1 MGIFK
6 RKQKREAAEPTS
18 AAQAWIV
25 SADAYDTLCVQGYTD
40 LAHCP
45 EVVTAARTIADLVA
59 SMTIHIMANTES
71 GDKRII
77 NELSRTIDIN
87 PMPNMTRFTWVEAI
101 MMNLLLYGKGNSI
114 VQPHTHDGFLESLE
128 PIAADRVDFK
138 PIGRRDYR
146 VLIDGREKRPEG
158 LLHFV
163 LNPDRYYPWKGSGL
177 TVSLKDVA
185 DTLKQARATEKG
197 FMESKWKPS
206 LIVKVDGLTDEFAS
220 PEGREKLL
228 DSYVKSGSAG
238 EPWIIPADQFQV
250 EQVKPLTLADL
261 AISDMHMIMSGEA
274 MTIRIGFAGQIHN
287 LFRCMKEFRKDRPDV
302 QFDLN
307 SDIESIDHIDIND
320 FDVLIYPD
328 EPRYARFSGYRIG
341 KETYSLAVCAESE
354 AARHV
359 VATQELMQG
368 RDYVFLKHGDNHI
381 EFPYRVCTSLAMNM
395 RSQSFADSRGAH
407 RRLISTGMAVGFV
420 PEGEAAAYER
430 EKNIR
435 LLPILDQRF
444 SRRMMICF
452 KREKHLSETALAFK
466 KKMMDYFGL
475 LSTSR
480 EP

>member
-6 RKQKREAAEPTS
+6 RKQKREATEPTS

-87 PMPNMTRFTWVEAI
+87 PMPNMTRFTWIEAI

-220 PEGREKLL
+220 PEGRQRLL

-261 AISDMHMIMSGEA
+261 AISDTVEIDKRAVASIFRIPPFVLGVGDYDQKAWNNFVQNTIRPYALILQQEMTKKLIISPRWYIRFNVLSLMDYDLQTTSAVYAAMADRGFVTGNEVRDRIGIEPREGLDELRILENFIPVDMSG
-274 MTIRIGFAGQIHN
+274 MQKKLIQG
-287 LFRCMKEFRKDRPDV
+287 DD
-302 QFDLN
+302 D
-307 SDIESIDHIDIND
+307 ES
-320 FDVLIYPD
+320 
-328 EPRYARFSGYRIG
+328 
-341 KETYSLAVCAESE
+341 
-354 AARHV
+354 
-359 VATQELMQG
+359 
-368 RDYVFLKHGDNHI
+368 
-381 EFPYRVCTSLAMNM
+381 
-395 RSQSFADSRGAH
+395 
-407 RRLISTGMAVGFV
+407 
-420 PEGEAAAYER
+420 
-430 EKNIR
+430 
-435 LLPILDQRF
+435 
-444 SRRMMICF
+444 
-452 KREKHLSETALAFK
+452 
-466 KKMMDYFGL
+466 
-475 LSTSR
+475 
-480 EP
+480 

>member
-6 RKQKREAAEPTS
+6 RKQKREPAEPTS

-25 SADAYDTLCVQGYTD
+25 SADAYDTLCVQCYTD

-87 PMPNMTRFTWVEAI
+87 PMPNMTRFTWIEAI

-220 PEGREKLL
+220 PEGRERLL

-261 AISDMHMIMSGEA
+261 AISDTVEIDKRAVASIFRIPPFVLGVGDYDQKAWNNFVQNTIRPYALILQQEMTKKLIISPRWYIRFNVLSLMDYDLQTTSAVYAAMADRGFVTGNEVRDRLGIEPKEGLDELRVLENYIPNDMSGL
-274 MTIRIGFAGQIHN
+274 Q
-287 LFRCMKEFRKDRPDV
+287 KK
-302 QFDLN
+302 
-307 SDIESIDHIDIND
+307 
-320 FDVLIYPD
+320 LIQGD
-328 EPRYARFSGYRIG
+328 EGN
-341 KETYSLAVCAESE
+341 E
-354 AARHV
+354 
-359 VATQELMQG
+359 
-368 RDYVFLKHGDNHI
+368 
-381 EFPYRVCTSLAMNM
+381 
-395 RSQSFADSRGAH
+395 
-407 RRLISTGMAVGFV
+407 
-420 PEGEAAAYER
+420 
-430 EKNIR
+430 
-435 LLPILDQRF
+435 
-444 SRRMMICF
+444 
-452 KREKHLSETALAFK
+452 
-466 KKMMDYFGL
+466 
-475 LSTSR
+475 
-480 EP
+480 

>member
-87 PMPNMTRFTWVEAI
+87 PMPNMTRFTWIEAI

-261 AISDMHMIMSGEA
+261 AISDTVEIDKRAVASIFRIPPFVLGVGDYDQKAWNNFVQNTIRPYALILQQEMTKKLIISPRWYIRFNVLSLMDYDLQTTSAVYAAMADRGFVTGNEVRDRLGIEPKEGLDELRVLENYIPNDMSGL
-274 MTIRIGFAGQIHN
+274 Q
-287 LFRCMKEFRKDRPDV
+287 KK
-302 QFDLN
+302 
-307 SDIESIDHIDIND
+307 
-320 FDVLIYPD
+320 LIQGD
-328 EPRYARFSGYRIG
+328 EGN
-341 KETYSLAVCAESE
+341 E
-354 AARHV
+354 
-359 VATQELMQG
+359 
-368 RDYVFLKHGDNHI
+368 
-381 EFPYRVCTSLAMNM
+381 
-395 RSQSFADSRGAH
+395 
-407 RRLISTGMAVGFV
+407 
-420 PEGEAAAYER
+420 
-430 EKNIR
+430 
-435 LLPILDQRF
+435 
-444 SRRMMICF
+444 
-452 KREKHLSETALAFK
+452 
-466 KKMMDYFGL
+466 
-475 LSTSR
+475 
-480 EP
+480 

>member
-146 VLIDGREKRPEG
+146 VLVDGREKRPEG

-220 PEGREKLL
+220 PEGRERLL

-261 AISDMHMIMSGEA
+261 AISDTVEIDKRAVASIFRIPPFVLGVGYYDQKAWNNFVQNTIRPYALILQQEMTKKLIISPRWYIRFNVLSLMDYDLQTTSAVYAAMADRGFVTGNEVRDRLGIEPREGLDELRILENFIPVDMSG
-274 MTIRIGFAGQIHN
+274 MQ
-287 LFRCMKEFRKDRPDV
+287 KK
-302 QFDLN
+302 
-307 SDIESIDHIDIND
+307 
-320 FDVLIYPD
+320 LIQGD
-328 EPRYARFSGYRIG
+328 EGN
-341 KETYSLAVCAESE
+341 E
-354 AARHV
+354 
-359 VATQELMQG
+359 
-368 RDYVFLKHGDNHI
+368 
-381 EFPYRVCTSLAMNM
+381 
-395 RSQSFADSRGAH
+395 
-407 RRLISTGMAVGFV
+407 
-420 PEGEAAAYER
+420 
-430 EKNIR
+430 
-435 LLPILDQRF
+435 
-444 SRRMMICF
+444 
-452 KREKHLSETALAFK
+452 
-466 KKMMDYFGL
+466 
-475 LSTSR
+475 
-480 EP
+480 

>member
-87 PMPNMTRFTWVEAI
+87 PMPNMTRFTWIEAI

-220 PEGREKLL
+220 PEGRQRLL

-261 AISDMHMIMSGEA
+261 AISDTVEIDKRAVASIFRIPPFVLGVGDYDQKAWNNFVQNTIRPYALILQQEMTKKLIISPRWYIRFNVLSLMDYDLQTTSAVYAAMADRGFVTGNEVRDRLGIEPREGLDELRILENFIPVDMSGL
-274 MTIRIGFAGQIHN
+274 Q
-287 LFRCMKEFRKDRPDV
+287 KK
-302 QFDLN
+302 
-307 SDIESIDHIDIND
+307 
-320 FDVLIYPD
+320 LIQGD
-328 EPRYARFSGYRIG
+328 EGN
-341 KETYSLAVCAESE
+341 E
-354 AARHV
+354 
-359 VATQELMQG
+359 
-368 RDYVFLKHGDNHI
+368 
-381 EFPYRVCTSLAMNM
+381 
-395 RSQSFADSRGAH
+395 
-407 RRLISTGMAVGFV
+407 
-420 PEGEAAAYER
+420 
-430 EKNIR
+430 
-435 LLPILDQRF
+435 
-444 SRRMMICF
+444 
-452 KREKHLSETALAFK
+452 
-466 KKMMDYFGL
+466 
-475 LSTSR
+475 
-480 EP
+480 

>member
-18 AAQAWIV
+18 VAQAWIV

-220 PEGREKLL
+220 PEGRERLL

-261 AISDMHMIMSGEA
+261 AISDTVEIDKRAVASIFRIPPFVLGVGDYDQKAWNNFVQNTIRPYALILQQEMTKKLIISPRWYIRFNVLSLMDYDLQTTSAVYAAMADRGFVTGNEVRDRLGIEPKEGLDELRVLENYIPNDMSGL
-274 MTIRIGFAGQIHN
+274 Q
-287 LFRCMKEFRKDRPDV
+287 KK
-302 QFDLN
+302 
-307 SDIESIDHIDIND
+307 
-320 FDVLIYPD
+320 LIQGD
-328 EPRYARFSGYRIG
+328 EGN
-341 KETYSLAVCAESE
+341 E
-354 AARHV
+354 
-359 VATQELMQG
+359 
-368 RDYVFLKHGDNHI
+368 
-381 EFPYRVCTSLAMNM
+381 
-395 RSQSFADSRGAH
+395 
-407 RRLISTGMAVGFV
+407 
-420 PEGEAAAYER
+420 
-430 EKNIR
+430 
-435 LLPILDQRF
+435 
-444 SRRMMICF
+444 
-452 KREKHLSETALAFK
+452 
-466 KKMMDYFGL
+466 
-475 LSTSR
+475 
-480 EP
+480 

>member
-59 SMTIHIMANTES
+59 SMTIHIMSNTES

-220 PEGREKLL
+220 PEGRERLL

-261 AISDMHMIMSGEA
+261 AISDTVEIDKRAVASIFRIPPFVLGVGDYDQKAWNNFVQNTIRPYALILQQEMTKKLIISPRWYIRFNVLSLMDYDLQTTSAVYAAMADRGFVTGNEVRDRLGIEPREGLDELRILENFIPVDMSGL
-274 MTIRIGFAGQIHN
+274 Q
-287 LFRCMKEFRKDRPDV
+287 KK
-302 QFDLN
+302 
-307 SDIESIDHIDIND
+307 
-320 FDVLIYPD
+320 LIQGD
-328 EPRYARFSGYRIG
+328 EGN
-341 KETYSLAVCAESE
+341 E
-354 AARHV
+354 
-359 VATQELMQG
+359 
-368 RDYVFLKHGDNHI
+368 
-381 EFPYRVCTSLAMNM
+381 
-395 RSQSFADSRGAH
+395 
-407 RRLISTGMAVGFV
+407 
-420 PEGEAAAYER
+420 
-430 EKNIR
+430 
-435 LLPILDQRF
+435 
-444 SRRMMICF
+444 
-452 KREKHLSETALAFK
+452 
-466 KKMMDYFGL
+466 
-475 LSTSR
+475 
-480 EP
+480 

>member
-87 PMPNMTRFTWVEAI
+87 PMPNMTRFTWIEAI

-220 PEGREKLL
+220 PEGRERLL

-261 AISDMHMIMSGEA
+261 AISDTVEIDKRAVASIFRIPPFVLGVGDYDQKAWNSFVQNTIRPYALILQQEMTKKLIISPRWYIRFNVLSLMDYDLQTTSAVYAAMADRGFVTGNEVRDRLGIEPREGLDELRILENFIPVDMSGL
-274 MTIRIGFAGQIHN
+274 Q
-287 LFRCMKEFRKDRPDV
+287 KK
-302 QFDLN
+302 
-307 SDIESIDHIDIND
+307 
-320 FDVLIYPD
+320 LIQGD
-328 EPRYARFSGYRIG
+328 EGN
-341 KETYSLAVCAESE
+341 E
-354 AARHV
+354 
-359 VATQELMQG
+359 
-368 RDYVFLKHGDNHI
+368 
-381 EFPYRVCTSLAMNM
+381 
-395 RSQSFADSRGAH
+395 
-407 RRLISTGMAVGFV
+407 
-420 PEGEAAAYER
+420 
-430 EKNIR
+430 
-435 LLPILDQRF
+435 
-444 SRRMMICF
+444 
-452 KREKHLSETALAFK
+452 
-466 KKMMDYFGL
+466 
-475 LSTSR
+475 
-480 EP
+480 

>member
-177 TVSLKDVA
+177 SVSLKDVA

-220 PEGREKLL
+220 PEGRERLL

-261 AISDMHMIMSGEA
+261 AISDTVEIDKRAVASIFRIPPFVLGVGDYDQKAWNSFVQNTIRPYALILQQEMTKKLIISPRWYIRFNVLSLMDYDLQTTSAVYAAMADRGFVTGNEVRDRLGIEPKEGLDELRVLENYIPNDMSGL
-274 MTIRIGFAGQIHN
+274 Q
-287 LFRCMKEFRKDRPDV
+287 KK
-302 QFDLN
+302 
-307 SDIESIDHIDIND
+307 
-320 FDVLIYPD
+320 LIQGD
-328 EPRYARFSGYRIG
+328 EGN
-341 KETYSLAVCAESE
+341 E
-354 AARHV
+354 
-359 VATQELMQG
+359 
-368 RDYVFLKHGDNHI
+368 
-381 EFPYRVCTSLAMNM
+381 
-395 RSQSFADSRGAH
+395 
-407 RRLISTGMAVGFV
+407 
-420 PEGEAAAYER
+420 
-430 EKNIR
+430 
-435 LLPILDQRF
+435 
-444 SRRMMICF
+444 
-452 KREKHLSETALAFK
+452 
-466 KKMMDYFGL
+466 
-475 LSTSR
+475 
-480 EP
+480 

>member
-220 PEGREKLL
+220 PEGRERLL

-261 AISDMHMIMSGEA
+261 AISDTVEIDKRAVASIFRIPPFVLGVGDYDQKAWNNFVQNTIRPYALILQQEMTKKLIISPRWYIRFNVLSLMDYDLQTTSAVYAAMADRGFVTGNEVRDRLGIEPKEGLDELRVLENYIPNDMSGL
-274 MTIRIGFAGQIHN
+274 Q
-287 LFRCMKEFRKDRPDV
+287 KK
-302 QFDLN
+302 
-307 SDIESIDHIDIND
+307 
-320 FDVLIYPD
+320 LIQGD
-328 EPRYARFSGYRIG
+328 EGN
-341 KETYSLAVCAESE
+341 E
-354 AARHV
+354 
-359 VATQELMQG
+359 
-368 RDYVFLKHGDNHI
+368 
-381 EFPYRVCTSLAMNM
+381 
-395 RSQSFADSRGAH
+395 
-407 RRLISTGMAVGFV
+407 
-420 PEGEAAAYER
+420 
-430 EKNIR
+430 
-435 LLPILDQRF
+435 
-444 SRRMMICF
+444 
-452 KREKHLSETALAFK
+452 
-466 KKMMDYFGL
+466 
-475 LSTSR
+475 
-480 EP
+480 

>member
-59 SMTIHIMANTES
+59 SMTIHIMSNTES

-87 PMPNMTRFTWVEAI
+87 PMPNMTRFTWIEAI

-220 PEGREKLL
+220 PEGRERLL

-261 AISDMHMIMSGEA
+261 AISDTVEIDKRAVASIFRIPPFVLGVGDYDQKAWNNFVQNTIRPYALILQQEMTKKLIISPRWYIRFNVLSLMDYDLQTTSAVYAAMADRGFVTGNEVRDRLGIEPKEGLDELRVLENYIPNDMSGL
-274 MTIRIGFAGQIHN
+274 Q
-287 LFRCMKEFRKDRPDV
+287 KK
-302 QFDLN
+302 
-307 SDIESIDHIDIND
+307 
-320 FDVLIYPD
+320 LIQGD
-328 EPRYARFSGYRIG
+328 EGN
-341 KETYSLAVCAESE
+341 E
-354 AARHV
+354 
-359 VATQELMQG
+359 
-368 RDYVFLKHGDNHI
+368 
-381 EFPYRVCTSLAMNM
+381 
-395 RSQSFADSRGAH
+395 
-407 RRLISTGMAVGFV
+407 
-420 PEGEAAAYER
+420 
-430 EKNIR
+430 
-435 LLPILDQRF
+435 
-444 SRRMMICF
+444 
-452 KREKHLSETALAFK
+452 
-466 KKMMDYFGL
+466 
-475 LSTSR
+475 
-480 EP
+480 

>member
-6 RKQKREAAEPTS
+6 RKQKREAAKPTS

-87 PMPNMTRFTWVEAI
+87 PMPNMTRFTWIEAI

-220 PEGREKLL
+220 PEGRERLL

-261 AISDMHMIMSGEA
+261 AISDTVEIDKRAVASIFRIPPFVLGVGDYDQKAWNNFVQNTIRPYALILQQEMTKKLIISPRWYIRFNVLSLMDYDLQTTSAVYAAMADRGFVTGNEVRDRLGIEPKEGLDELRVLENYIPNDMSGL
-274 MTIRIGFAGQIHN
+274 Q
-287 LFRCMKEFRKDRPDV
+287 KK
-302 QFDLN
+302 
-307 SDIESIDHIDIND
+307 
-320 FDVLIYPD
+320 LIQGD
-328 EPRYARFSGYRIG
+328 EGN
-341 KETYSLAVCAESE
+341 E
-354 AARHV
+354 
-359 VATQELMQG
+359 
-368 RDYVFLKHGDNHI
+368 
-381 EFPYRVCTSLAMNM
+381 
-395 RSQSFADSRGAH
+395 
-407 RRLISTGMAVGFV
+407 
-420 PEGEAAAYER
+420 
-430 EKNIR
+430 
-435 LLPILDQRF
+435 
-444 SRRMMICF
+444 
-452 KREKHLSETALAFK
+452 
-466 KKMMDYFGL
+466 
-475 LSTSR
+475 
-480 EP
+480 

>member
-59 SMTIHIMANTES
+59 SMTIHIMANTDS

-87 PMPNMTRFTWVEAI
+87 PMPNMTRFTWIEAI

-220 PEGREKLL
+220 PEGRERLL

-261 AISDMHMIMSGEA
+261 AISDTVEIDKRAVASIFRIPPFVLGVGDYDQKAWNNFIQNTIRPYALILQQEMTKKLITSPRWYIRFNVLSLMDYDLQTTSAVYAAMADRGFVTGNEVRDRLGIEPREGLDELRILENFIPVDMSGL
-274 MTIRIGFAGQIHN
+274 Q
-287 LFRCMKEFRKDRPDV
+287 KK
-302 QFDLN
+302 
-307 SDIESIDHIDIND
+307 
-320 FDVLIYPD
+320 LIQGD
-328 EPRYARFSGYRIG
+328 EGN
-341 KETYSLAVCAESE
+341 E
-354 AARHV
+354 
-359 VATQELMQG
+359 
-368 RDYVFLKHGDNHI
+368 
-381 EFPYRVCTSLAMNM
+381 
-395 RSQSFADSRGAH
+395 
-407 RRLISTGMAVGFV
+407 
-420 PEGEAAAYER
+420 
-430 EKNIR
+430 
-435 LLPILDQRF
+435 
-444 SRRMMICF
+444 
-452 KREKHLSETALAFK
+452 
-466 KKMMDYFGL
+466 
-475 LSTSR
+475 
-480 EP
+480 

>member
-220 PEGREKLL
+220 PEGRQRLL

-261 AISDMHMIMSGEA
+261 AISDTVEIDKRAVASIFRIPPFVLGVGDYDQKAWNNFVQNTIRPYALILQQEMTKKLIISPRWYIRFNVLSLMDYDLQTTSAVYAAMADRGFVTGNEVRDRLGIEPREGLDELRILENFIPVDMSGL
-274 MTIRIGFAGQIHN
+274 Q
-287 LFRCMKEFRKDRPDV
+287 KK
-302 QFDLN
+302 
-307 SDIESIDHIDIND
+307 
-320 FDVLIYPD
+320 LIQGD
-328 EPRYARFSGYRIG
+328 EGN
-341 KETYSLAVCAESE
+341 E
-354 AARHV
+354 
-359 VATQELMQG
+359 
-368 RDYVFLKHGDNHI
+368 
-381 EFPYRVCTSLAMNM
+381 
-395 RSQSFADSRGAH
+395 
-407 RRLISTGMAVGFV
+407 
-420 PEGEAAAYER
+420 
-430 EKNIR
+430 
-435 LLPILDQRF
+435 
-444 SRRMMICF
+444 
-452 KREKHLSETALAFK
+452 
-466 KKMMDYFGL
+466 
-475 LSTSR
+475 
-480 EP
+480 

>member
-6 RKQKREAAEPTS
+6 RKQKRKAAETTS

-87 PMPNMTRFTWVEAI
+87 PMPNMTRFTWIEAI

-220 PEGREKLL
+220 PEGRQRLL

-261 AISDMHMIMSGEA
+261 AISDTVEIDKRAVASIFRIPPFVLGVGDYDQKAWNNFVQNTIRPYALILQQEMTKKLIISPRWYIRFNVLSLMDYDLQTTSAVYAAMADRGFVTGNEVRDRLGIEPREGLDELRILENFIPVDMSGL
-274 MTIRIGFAGQIHN
+274 Q
-287 LFRCMKEFRKDRPDV
+287 KK
-302 QFDLN
+302 
-307 SDIESIDHIDIND
+307 
-320 FDVLIYPD
+320 LIQGD
-328 EPRYARFSGYRIG
+328 EGN
-341 KETYSLAVCAESE
+341 E
-354 AARHV
+354 
-359 VATQELMQG
+359 
-368 RDYVFLKHGDNHI
+368 
-381 EFPYRVCTSLAMNM
+381 
-395 RSQSFADSRGAH
+395 
-407 RRLISTGMAVGFV
+407 
-420 PEGEAAAYER
+420 
-430 EKNIR
+430 
-435 LLPILDQRF
+435 
-444 SRRMMICF
+444 
-452 KREKHLSETALAFK
+452 
-466 KKMMDYFGL
+466 
-475 LSTSR
+475 
-480 EP
+480 

>member
-1 MGIFK
+1 MNLDQMRYF
-6 RKQKREAAEPTS
+6 
-18 AAQAWIV
+18 
-25 SADAYDTLCVQGYTD
+25 
-40 LAHCP
+40 
-45 EVVTAARTIADLVA
+45 VTAAQLENVSQTAEIFHLSQSSVSKSIAHLEEELG
-59 SMTIHIMANTES
+59 MPLFTRN
-71 GDKRII
+71 GKR
-77 NELSRTIDIN
+77 LSLN
-87 PMPNMTRFTWVEAI
+87 PAGAR
-101 MMNLLLYGKGNSI
+101 
-114 VQPHTHDGFLESLE
+114 FLESCTKIL
-128 PIAADRVDFK
+128 
-138 PIGRRDYR
+138 
-146 VLIDGREKRPEG
+146 RE
-158 LLHFV
+158 
-163 LNPDRYYPWKGSGL
+163 
-177 TVSLKDVA
+177 
-185 DTLKQARATEKG
+185 
-197 FMESKWKPS
+197 
-206 LIVKVDGLTDEFAS
+206 
-220 PEGREKLL
+220 
-228 DSYVKSGSAG
+228 
-238 EPWIIPADQFQV
+238 
-250 EQVKPLTLADL
+250 ADL

-287 LFRCMKEFRKDRPDV
+287 LFRCMKEFRKDHPDV

-341 KETYSLAVCAESE
+341 KETYSLAVCSESE

>member
-220 PEGREKLL
+220 PEGRQRLL

-261 AISDMHMIMSGEA
+261 AISDTVEIDKRAVASIFRIPPFVLGVGDYDQKAWNSFVQNTIRPYALILQQEMTKKLIISPRWYIRFNVLSLMDYDLQTTSAVYAAMADRGFVTGNEVRDRLGIEPKEGLDELRVLENYIPNDMSGL
-274 MTIRIGFAGQIHN
+274 Q
-287 LFRCMKEFRKDRPDV
+287 KK
-302 QFDLN
+302 
-307 SDIESIDHIDIND
+307 
-320 FDVLIYPD
+320 LIQGD
-328 EPRYARFSGYRIG
+328 EGN
-341 KETYSLAVCAESE
+341 E
-354 AARHV
+354 
-359 VATQELMQG
+359 
-368 RDYVFLKHGDNHI
+368 
-381 EFPYRVCTSLAMNM
+381 
-395 RSQSFADSRGAH
+395 
-407 RRLISTGMAVGFV
+407 
-420 PEGEAAAYER
+420 
-430 EKNIR
+430 
-435 LLPILDQRF
+435 
-444 SRRMMICF
+444 
-452 KREKHLSETALAFK
+452 
-466 KKMMDYFGL
+466 
-475 LSTSR
+475 
-480 EP
+480 

>member
-87 PMPNMTRFTWVEAI
+87 PMPNMTRFTWIEAI

-206 LIVKVDGLTDEFAS
+206 LIVKVDGLTDGFAS
-220 PEGREKLL
+220 PEGRQRLL

-261 AISDMHMIMSGEA
+261 AISDTVEIDKRAVASIFRIPPFVLGVGDYDQKAWNSFVQNTIRPYALILQQEMTKKLIISPRWYIRFNVLSLMDYDLQTTSAVYAAMADRGFVTGNEVRDRLGIEPKEGLDELRVLENYIPNDMSGL
-274 MTIRIGFAGQIHN
+274 Q
-287 LFRCMKEFRKDRPDV
+287 KK
-302 QFDLN
+302 
-307 SDIESIDHIDIND
+307 
-320 FDVLIYPD
+320 LIQGD
-328 EPRYARFSGYRIG
+328 EGN
-341 KETYSLAVCAESE
+341 E
-354 AARHV
+354 
-359 VATQELMQG
+359 
-368 RDYVFLKHGDNHI
+368 
-381 EFPYRVCTSLAMNM
+381 
-395 RSQSFADSRGAH
+395 
-407 RRLISTGMAVGFV
+407 
-420 PEGEAAAYER
+420 
-430 EKNIR
+430 
-435 LLPILDQRF
+435 
-444 SRRMMICF
+444 
-452 KREKHLSETALAFK
+452 
-466 KKMMDYFGL
+466 
-475 LSTSR
+475 
-480 EP
+480 